1 MTSSAH
7 IIRGVCALAL
17 LIGTPLAA
25 AAGQRQE
32 MPTVADPNGTSATLT
47 TTSGWL
53 VTPSLLL
60 SRTSDDNVLMHGPGD
75 TQDHDLINVINPR
88 ADLNYNGRLTQ
99 FASNYTGAFVRY
111 NSLTSLDSYEQHA
124 GATMKRR
131 VTKFT
136 SFYFN
141 ADFTASPTT
150 ELLNLPVP
158 YVRTGATT
166 DNFHGGIERT
176 GKRVTLDIGAH
187 FQQARFEAN
196 QTYEN
201 LLLGGNSIGADLSIR
216 RRMTETTSLF
226 ADANTEHETIG
237 QAQQQFDVQRVV
249 AGAEHRLSERTLVF
263 AGAGVSRLSAT
274 QFGPARSGPSFKLGI
289 SQHYHATIIDVSY
302 DRAFVP
308 SFGFGGT
315 TQNGSLTVRAQTPIT
330 RRIYTQDLVSYQR
343 QDAIIIDFPSLRS
356 VWMQAAVG
364 YIASPWLRIEAY
376 YAGTRQ
382 TVIGPDA
389 LLHHNQFGVQVI
401 TGKPVRIH

>member
-1 MTSSAH
+1 MTSFAH

-17 LIGTPLAA
+17 LISAPLAA
-25 AAGQRQE
+25 AAGQQQE
-32 MPTVADPNGTSATLT
+32 MPTVADPNGKSANPT
-47 TTSGWL
+47 TTPGWL

-75 TQDHDLINVINPR
+75 TQNSDLINVINPR

-99 FASNYTGAFVRY
+99 FAGIYTGSFVRY
-111 NSLTSLDSYEQHA
+111 STLTTLNSYDQHA
-124 GATMKRR
+124 GATLKRR
-131 VTKFT
+131 LTKFT
-136 SFYFN
+136 SVYMN
-141 ADFTASPTT
+141 GDFTASPTT
-150 ELLNLPVP
+150 ELLDLAVP
-158 YVRTGATT
+158 YVRAGVTT
-166 DNFHGGIERT
+166 DNFHAGIERT
-176 GKRVTLDIGAH
+176 GKRVTFDAGAH
-187 FQQARFEAN
+187 FQQARFETN
-196 QTYEN
+196 QLYEN
-201 LLLGGNSIGADLSIR
+201 LLLGGNSIGLDVSLR
-216 RRMTETTSLF
+216 RRMTEATSFF

-237 QAQQQFDVQRVV
+237 QQEQQFDVQRVV

-289 SQHYHATIIDVSY
+289 SQHYHSTIIDLSY
-302 DRAFVP
+302 DQAFVP

-315 TQNGSLTVRAQTPIT
+315 TQNGSLTARVQTPIT
-330 RRIYTQDLVSYQR
+330 RRLYTQDLVSYQK
-343 QDAIIIDFPSLRS
+343 QDAIIINFPSLRS

-364 YIASPWLRIEAY
+364 YVASQWLRIEAY

-389 LLHHNQFGVQVI
+389 LLHHNQFGIQVI